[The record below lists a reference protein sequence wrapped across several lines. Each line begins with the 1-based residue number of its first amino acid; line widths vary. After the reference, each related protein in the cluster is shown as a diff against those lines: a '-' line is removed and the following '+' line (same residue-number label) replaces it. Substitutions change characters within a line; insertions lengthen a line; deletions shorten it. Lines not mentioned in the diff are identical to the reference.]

1 MTILPPEHGDQKTPV
16 GPAPT
21 TGKGKLQWVYVIGAV
36 VVLAL
41 LAYIGFVR

>member
-1 MTILPPEHGDQKTPV
+1 MNILPPEHGDQKTPV

-21 TGKGKLQWVYVIGAV
+21 PKKGGFEWVYVIGILVAI
-36 VVLAL
+36 AL

>member
-21 TGKGKLQWVYVIGAV
+21 PGKGKLQWVYVIGILVAI
-36 VVLAL
+36 AL
-41 LAYIGFVR
+41 LAFIGFVR